1 MLLTFGI
8 ASFKNMIDHHVFLR
22 GGIGNQFFQWVYA
35 RSLQQNGFHVK
46 LNTTFLKVRQKNQ
59 TSGKLEL
66 HKLFSSLEL
75 PISSW
80 RYLNSLEFVFKRLGL
95 LVGVLEDDRH
105 VGCKPESAYFHYG
118 YYQTNKF
125 LNDSIVYRAKELLHA
140 DLKTCD
146 IDGNF
151 CVLQVRAGDYLTN
164 TYNFRH
170 MGLLSTEYHVGAGQ
184 YLLEK
189 YPKNKLIIVSD
200 NEQISVLVLNKL
212 KERYLDRVSLLST
225 VLRRG
230 EDQVDAIKT
239 MLSAEA
245 MSLSNSSFS
254 AMCAILGRAS
264 DVLYPRPWFRS
275 SDLCY
280 VSPVLN
286 HWTMREANFEI

>member
-1 MLLTFGI
+1 
-8 ASFKNMIDHHVFLR
+8 MIDHHVFLR

-35 RSLQQNGFHVK
+35 KNLQQKGINVK
-46 LNTTFLKVRQKNQ
+46 LNSTFLKVRENNQ
-59 TSGKLEL
+59 TSGNQEL
-66 HKLFSSLEL
+66 HKLFTSLDL
-75 PISSW
+75 TISYW
-80 RYLNSLEFVFKRLGL
+80 KYTNSLEFAFKRLGL
-95 LVGVLEDDRH
+95 LTGILEDDRH
-105 VGCKPESAYFHYG
+105 YEFKSDSAYFHYG
-118 YYQTNKF
+118 YYQSNKF
-125 LNDSIVYRAKELLHA
+125 LSDSIVCRAKELLHA
-140 DLKTCD
+140 DLKSCD

-151 CVLQVRAGDYLTN
+151 CVLHVRAGDYLTN

-212 KERYLDRVSLLST
+212 RERYLDRVSLLST

-245 MSLSNSSFS
+245 MSISNSSFS
-254 AMCAILGRAS
+254 AMCAILGKAG

-275 SDLCY
+275 PDLCY